1 MNNKIETSSKNTK
14 VQKEI
19 KLLIRG
25 GSISAG
31 KGVEKSYA
39 DLLKNF
45 SALKNWEIINRSRER
60 DNTFDGIWSFQTD
73 IAPFSPDVFIIHF
86 GVDDAYFPVYRSEFK
101 ENLVQM
107 VRLSRELFNPHI
119 ILLTSQ
125 PFENQ
130 YDSEVMDIYYRTI
143 REVAVDLDCEMIPMH
158 TYFWGYLEVSNL
170 NLRDL
175 VQEDCRYPNNK
186 GHEIFAEAIAL
197 RLERF
202 SK

>member
-1 MNNKIETSSKNTK
+1 M
-14 VQKEI
+14 
-19 KLLIRG
+19 IRG

-31 KGVEKSYA
+31 KGVDRCYA

-45 SALKNWEIINRSRER
+45 PSLKNWDIINRSRIG
-60 DNTFDGIWSFQTD
+60 DNSFDGIWSFQTD
-73 IAPFSPDVFIIHF
+73 IAPFYPDVFIIHF
-86 GVDDAYFPVYRSEFK
+86 GVEDAYFPVYRSEFK

-107 VRLSRELFNPHI
+107 VRLARQLFDPHI

-143 REVAVDLDCEMIPMH
+143 REVAVDLNCEMIPMH
-158 TYFWGYLEVSNL
+158 TYFWGFLEESKQ
-170 NLRDL
+170 NLRDF
-175 VQEDCRYPNNK
+175 VQKDCRLLNAK

-202 SK
+202 LK

>member
-1 MNNKIETSSKNTK
+1 MKKD
-14 VQKEI
+14 I

-31 KGVEKSYA
+31 KGVERNYA
-39 DLLKNF
+39 DILKNIPE
-45 SALKNWEIINRSRER
+45 LKNWEIINRSREME
-60 DNTFDGIWSFQTD
+60 NSFDGIWSFQTD
-73 IAPFSPDVFIIHF
+73 IAPFCPDVFIIHF

-101 ENLVQM
+101 ENLVQI
-107 VRLSRELFNPHI
+107 VRLARQLFNPHI

-158 TYFWGYLEVSNL
+158 TYFWGFLEDSKL

-175 VQEDCRYPNNK
+175 VQEDCRYPNGK
-186 GHEIFAEAIAL
+186 GHEIFAEAIAR
-197 RLERF
+197 RLVKF